1 MQLRSFLLTLTLM
14 APSVIPGQVP
24 TFQFNVAES
33 KVGFQVKAS
42 VEIKGVFEKWDASLK
57 FSSPEVESGVLE
69 IIAQADSVNAGS
81 SMKEGKLKGDDF
93 FAAKQHPQI
102 TFRSKKI
109 TQTGPDNY
117 QVEGDFTIRGVSKQ
131 ETLNLHIV
139 RDRPDEGR
147 IQGQM
152 AFDRKQYGMTHG
164 IPFIKIADRVQVDVD
179 LKVRRIGGKPL
190 NTKSE

>member
-1 MQLRSFLLTLTLM
+1 MRLCPLLILTLLISPKLST
-14 APSVIPGQVP
+14 AQVP
-24 TFQFNVAES
+24 TFEVNVPES

-42 VEIKGVFEKWDASLK
+42 VEIKGVFERWNSSLR
-57 FSSPEVESGVLE
+57 FTTQNVESGVLE
-69 IIAQADSVNAGS
+69 INAEADSVKAGS

-93 FAAKQHPQI
+93 FAAKQYPQI
-102 TFRSKKI
+102 TFKSRKI
-109 TQTGPDNY
+109 SQTGPDDY
-117 QVEGDFTIRGVSKQ
+117 TVEGDFTIRGVSKQ

-139 RDRPDEGR
+139 RERPDEGR

-179 LKVRRIGGKPL
+179 MKVKRVSGQPL
-190 NTKSE
+190 VPKQQ